1 MGIITEPPELVFKPS
16 SLWKQR
22 RTYLIVQSRG
32 YELLAGSPSSWA
44 LKVAATALFQPDEG
58 EPRERGGSSLAG
70 MGGSF
75 NSLLMACWPRAFTPP
90 ACLCLQAAPRASQI
104 GTGLLDIWGTR
115 TLVTGKTLARI
126 TGCMSCLVLL

>member
-32 YELLAGSPSSWA
+32 YELLAGSPSSWT
-44 LKVAATALFQPDEG
+44 LKVVATALSQPDEG

-70 MGGSF
+70 VGGQF
-75 NSLLMACWPRAFTPP
+75 
-90 ACLCLQAAPRASQI
+90 
-104 GTGLLDIWGTR
+104 
-115 TLVTGKTLARI
+115 
-126 TGCMSCLVLL
+126 